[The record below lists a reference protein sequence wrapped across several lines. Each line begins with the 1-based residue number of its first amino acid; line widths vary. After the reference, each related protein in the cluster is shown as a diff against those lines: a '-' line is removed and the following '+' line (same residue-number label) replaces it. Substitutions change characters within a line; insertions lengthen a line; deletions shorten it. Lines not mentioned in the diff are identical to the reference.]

1 MFLCF
6 LRSSSSGS
14 TPPGPVRIV
23 PATPYSFLVES
34 RLTARRIVHVE
45 LALQLRL
52 LVVELPL
59 RIGPRLFLRISLL
72 PQSLLR
78 LRILPFKLG
87 PAFFEGALLCCY
99 VVRMHTGFRIKLSL
113 ETLIAYADVV
123 FMLAL
128 LLVKLLLRQR
138 LLLAVICLGRLAR
151 LMTG

>member
-1 MFLCF
+1 MSSHMCYPCV
-6 LRSSSSGS
+6 RSIK
-14 TPPGPVRIV
+14 PVRIV

-78 LRILPFKLG
+78 LCILSFKLG
-87 PAFFEGALLCCY
+87 PAFFEGALLC
-99 VVRMHTGFRIKLSL
+99 
-113 ETLIAYADVV
+113 
-123 FMLAL
+123 
-128 LLVKLLLRQR
+128 
-138 LLLAVICLGRLAR
+138 
-151 LMTG
+151 